1 MAKKSGLGRGLDA
14 LFVDNAFTPPEGQQV
29 VKLPLD
35 AVLPDAEQHR
45 KSFPAESLAEL
56 AASIELHGILQPLL
70 VRSMDNGQYKIIA
83 GERRYRAAKLAGL
96 TDVPVIIRSVS
107 QQHAAEMALIENLQ
121 REDLN
126 PIDEAG
132 GYETLIREHGL
143 TQEEAA
149 KRLGKSR
156 VAIANTL
163 RLLSLPSAAKSMVK
177 NKTISAGH
185 ARALL
190 SLKDEAVINRVLG
203 EIVSKNLSVRET
215 EALVKRLLLV
225 VTPFRDP
232 KSNEREITRSYLQ
245 ELEKK
250 ASSRLGRSVSIK
262 SSPQGNG
269 SLQLLYKSSDDLEKL
284 LISLCSEEIFLDS
297 K

>member
-1 MAKKSGLGRGLDA
+1 
-14 LFVDNAFTPPEGQQV
+14 
-29 VKLPLD
+29 
-35 AVLPDAEQHR
+35 
-45 KSFPAESLAEL
+45 
-56 AASIELHGILQPLL
+56 
-70 VRSMDNGQYKIIA
+70 
-83 GERRYRAAKLAGL
+83 
-96 TDVPVIIRSVS
+96 
-107 QQHAAEMALIENLQ
+107 MALIENLQ

-215 EALVKRLLLV
+215 EALVKRLLRG